1 MSKIQK
7 PTERKSKSR
16 KSSDVLEI
24 NDKNLIGNDEELR
37 QLVEEATL
45 NAQVASS
52 IYVARKAAGL
62 TQKELADLLGTGQ
75 SVISQLEDSDYEGHS
90 LSMFRRVAEALG
102 SHVELRI
109 VPNGAKPVAS

>member
-1 MSKIQK
+1 MKKTPKSTPQ
-7 PTERKSKSR
+7 KSKSK

-24 NDKNLIGNDEELR
+24 NDKNLIGRDNELR

-52 IYVARKAAGL
+52 IYEARKAAGL
-62 TQKELADLLGTGQ
+62 TQIELADLIGTRQ

-90 LSMFRRVAEALG
+90 LSMLRRVAEALEC
-102 SHVELRI
+102 HVELRI
-109 VPNGAKPVAS
+109 VPNNGQPVPS